1 MKNLGVN
8 MGSKRIVYKIHITFF
23 VPKKRG
29 ILHAN

>member
-23 VPKKRG
+23 NYFAIK
-29 ILHAN
+29 L